1 MDFHRL
7 NYTSEGI
14 FGNAN
19 KGKDNLHPYRSQV
32 NTMTQSDFPQ
42 PSSLEG
48 EITHGIP
55 SHQGHQKQPWRSR
68 LLFLT
73 AVGLLSLGVTAVYS
87 SIFIARQSTSSTP
100 QSQQQPS
107 LPTRIAA
114 LGYLEPQGEIIEVSA
129 PAFLEGARVMD
140 LQVKRGDRIQAGQ
153 IIAILDNHHRLKAS
167 LEQAKT
173 QVAVAQANLAKVQ
186 AGAKQGDIQAQNAR
200 FMGTKAELEGQ
211 IAMQRSTISN
221 LESQLLGERS
231 AQQASIERLKAELA
245 NKTTEC
251 QRYATLYDSGAV
263 SAQERD
269 RVCLEQEITEQQLR
283 EAQANLQRIVNTLQD
298 QIRAAKANLSR
309 TIATLDTQIA
319 ENQARLNAVAEVRPV
334 DLQVAQSELLAAEA
348 AVKQAEANLDLSYVK
363 APRDGQILEVH
374 TWPGEIV
381 QNQGIVALGE
391 TAQMYVTAEVY
402 ESDITRV
409 QKGQPVTITTDGIT
423 EELQG
428 TVEEVGLQVDRQRV
442 LGTNPTADVD
452 ARVVEVKVRL
462 NPEDSQRVA
471 HLTHLQVNVIID
483 TMKPQ

>member
-1 MDFHRL
+1 M

-19 KGKDNLHPYRSQV
+19 KGHDDLHPYRSQV

-42 PSSLEG
+42 PSPLEG
-48 EITHGIP
+48 QFNDGIP
-55 SHQGHQKQPWRSR
+55 SDHRHDRQPWRSK

-73 AVGLLSLGVTAVYS
+73 VVGLLSLGATAVYS
-87 SIFIARQSTSSTP
+87 SFVIPRQSPSATGQLP
-100 QSQQQPS
+100 SQQSS
-107 LPTRIAA
+107 LPTRVAA
-114 LGYLEPQGEIIEVSA
+114 LGYLEPRGDIIQVSA
-129 PAFLEGARVMD
+129 PGFLEGTRVME
-140 LQVKRGDRIQAGQ
+140 LRVKRGDRVQAGE
-153 IIAILDNHHRLKAS
+153 IIAILDNHYRLKAA

-200 FMGTKAELEGQ
+200 FLGTKAELEGQ

-221 LESQLLGERS
+221 LESQLIGERA
-231 AQQASIERLKAELA
+231 AQQAAIERLKAELA
-245 NKTTEC
+245 NNTTEC
-251 QRYATLYDSGAV
+251 QRYATLYESGAV

-269 RVCLEQEITEQQLR
+269 RVCLEQEITQQQLR
-283 EAQANLQRIVNTLQD
+283 EAQANLQRIINTLQD

-309 TIATLDTQIA
+309 TVATLDTQIA

-334 DLQVAQSELLAAEA
+334 DLQVAQSELYAAQA
-348 AVKQAEANLDLSYVK
+348 AVKQAQANLDLSYVK
-363 APRDGQILEVH
+363 APKEGQILEVH
-374 TWPGEIV
+374 TWPGEMV
-381 QNQGIVALGE
+381 QDRGIVDLGE

-402 ESDITRV
+402 ESDILRV
-409 QKGQPVTITTDGIT
+409 RKGQPATITTDGIT

-452 ARVVEVKVRL
+452 GRVVEVKVRL

-471 HLTHLQVNVIID
+471 QLTHLQVNVIID
-483 TMKPQ
+483 TIKPQ